1 VTGNYFAYKASS
13 IGENDEKIKEIL
25 REEFDEK
32 MEIEDA
38 LKLGL
43 KIFKK
48 ILEKNFDLSRFDVA
62 YIKIKDKEIKRLEG
76 EELKKYIK

>member
-1 VTGNYFAYKASS
+1 MTTARIGA
-13 IGENDEKIKEIL
+13 IGENDEKIKEML
-25 REEFDEK
+25 REEFNEQ
-32 MEIEDA
+32 MEIGEA

-62 YIKIKDKEIKRLEG
+62 CINSKDKEIKRLEG
-76 EELKKYIK
+76 EELKKYIR